1 MESTVKKNKR
11 LRQLIVV
18 LSIIIPLAVAALFG
32 IRVEGIDLSFLP
44 GIYAGINGLTALLL
58 VVALILAKQKKFK
71 LHENVIKFCMVLSVL
86 FLLCYVAYHMTSDP
100 TVYGDTDGDGLLSE
114 TEKLAV
120 SGGMRLT
127 YFILLITHIALS
139 VIVIPMVLYSYLHAL
154 ETNFDRHR
162 KLVKYTWPVWFY
174 VAVSGVIVYLMI
186 SPFYPQS

>member
-32 IRVEGIDLSFLP
+32 IRIEGIDLSFLP

-71 LHENVIKFCMVLSVL
+71 LHENVIKVCMVLSVL
-86 FLLCYVAYHMTSDP
+86 FLLCYIAYHVTSDP
-100 TVYGDTDGDGLLSE
+100 TKYGDINGDGELTDLEQMATS
-114 TEKLAV
+114 A
-120 SGGMRLT
+120 GMRMT

-174 VAVSGVIVYLMI
+174 VAVSGVVVYLMI
-186 SPFYPQS
+186 SPYYSHS